1 MKITT
6 YMYAKQ
12 ECRITERGRSKVLP
26 HERGQASASRL
37 KATTG
42 VPTAILRKGRLFK
55 HTQNC
60 KQVEVGISTAKGGE
74 TTEASLI

>member
-1 MKITT
+1 MTTTT

-42 VPTAILRKGRLFK
+42 VSTAILRKGRLFK
-55 HTQNC
+55 YTQLAAS
-60 KQVEVGISTAKGGE
+60 VSTAKGGE